1 MAQIKA
7 RANAKG
13 EPRYTAFI
21 RLYSGAKVVHQES
34 RTFPRRALAIGWAQT
49 REVDLAKPGALDVAK
64 MGDVAIG
71 ALIKRYVEEFEHTA
85 RWQRTKATSLKALQ
99 EMDIAKENAL
109 TLTSARAVRHV
120 RERRAGGAG
129 AATVLNDIVW
139 LGVVLRAANAA
150 WGLTA
155 NVRAIEEARE
165 ACRQLRLV
173 AKSRERRRTPTY
185 EELQQLDAY
194 FEQQDLRSQIPMR
207 HIMWF
212 AIYSARRQAEI
223 CRILWKDN
231 DFERCVGMVRDAK
244 HPTAREGN
252 HRLFRYSAA
261 AKQVIEIQ
269 PHSSTGRIFP
279 YDSKSVGSRFTQAC
293 RVLGIEDLRFHDL
306 RHEGTTRLFESGLS
320 IPDVAAHTL
329 HESWANLR
337 RYTHI
342 VKRGRIFDAPFLA
355 ATTLHSPGQRQ
366 HADCTSEEMTA

>member
-212 AIYSARRQAEI
+212 AIYSARRQEEI
-223 CRILWKDN
+223 TRLLWTDN
-231 DFERCVGMVRDAK
+231 DPERRIGIVRDAK
-244 HPTAREGN
+244 HPTAKEGN
-252 HRLFRYSAA
+252 HRAFRYTRPAW
-261 AKQVIEIQ
+261 EIVEQ
-269 PHSSTGRIFP
+269 RLRGVEGRIFP
-279 YDSKSVGSRFTQAC
+279 YNARSVGSRFTRAC
-293 RVLGIEDLRFHDL
+293 QVLGIEDLRFHDL
-306 RHEGTTRLFESGLS
+306 RHEATTRLFESGLS

-329 HESWANLR
+329 HESWGVLR
-337 RYTHI
+337 RYTHL
-342 VKRGRIFDAPFLA
+342 VRRPRQLHAPFLA
-355 ATTLHSPGQRQ
+355 AMTQ
-366 HADCTSEEMTA
+366 HTGDTSGGTIA